1 MAWDWKEVRLLLRHS
16 LLRWIYPI
24 YICTQ
29 DNTHKMEMN
38 HFAGDVINIIII
50 PVSECDKKSTQKE
63 IDNIYVGGL
72 KSGNW

>member
-1 MAWDWKEVRLLLRHS
+1 
-16 LLRWIYPI
+16 
-24 YICTQ
+24 
-29 DNTHKMEMN
+29 MN

-72 KSGNW
+72 KSGRDRFCVLTFIAQ